1 MKNNNKGMTL
11 VEVIICIT
19 LISIVAIFL
28 FNILASVNKQN
39 KKSQTQSNL
48 LINQALIIQAIET
61 DFIDYQLENISKCL
75 ENEIKDII
83 PDSAD
88 KSTLHCIK
96 LTYNSTFTSENNGY
110 LLFYNYEYS
119 KQTNQFINVVGYIR
133 GDTKVIRQTSV
144 DPTLD
149 ENQKIKAITGCSE
162 SICFLKIKLPLLLN
176 NQDYGINLSYTYN
189 EAEFAEISPG
199 NYDYN
204 LIIIKQ

>member
-1 MKNNNKGMTL
+1 MKTNNKGMTL

-19 LISIVAIFL
+19 LISIVAVFL

-39 KKSQTQSNL
+39 KKSQNQSTL

-75 ENEIKDII
+75 DNEIESIV

-96 LTYNSTFTSENNGY
+96 LTYNSALTSENNGY

-119 KQTNQFINVVGYIR
+119 KNQFINVVGYIR

-144 DPTLD
+144 TPIID
-149 ENQKIKAITGCSE
+149 ENQKIKAVTGCND
-162 SICFLKIKLPLLLN
+162 SICFLKINLPLLVN

-189 EAEFAEISPG
+189 ETEFGLITSG
-199 NYDYN
+199 IYDYN
-204 LIIIKQ
+204 LIISKE